1 MQTPRHTNL
10 TQCVITQLSDVGKVR
25 YATLAGDT
33 LEDLKQHALTLLNPG
48 ERCMFVFESKV
59 YSVVCS

>member
-1 MQTPRHTNL
+1 MQTPRHT
-10 TQCVITQLSDVGKVR
+10 TQCVISQLSDVGKVR

-33 LEDLKQHALTLLNPG
+33 PEDLKQHAMTLLNPG